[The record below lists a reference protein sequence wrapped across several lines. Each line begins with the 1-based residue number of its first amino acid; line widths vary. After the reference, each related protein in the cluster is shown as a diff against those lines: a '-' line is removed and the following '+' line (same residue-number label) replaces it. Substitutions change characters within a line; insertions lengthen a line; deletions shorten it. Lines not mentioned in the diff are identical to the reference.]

1 MTYQI
6 AGKLTLDLPVLQA
19 PMGGTATP
27 QLAAAVCEA
36 GGLGGLGL
44 VGCSVQEAA
53 TLIDETAARTSHAF
67 NVNFFCHQQKNCTP
81 ALGRGWIES
90 AGPLFKQ
97 LGVQAPET
105 LQESFGSFIG
115 DSAML
120 AMLLEKRPRVISFH
134 CGLPHQQ
141 QLSALRETG
150 ALLIASATNL
160 AEAKSIEKAGLDA
173 VIAQGWGAGGHRGI
187 FDPDGPDEQL
197 DTETLTRLLAKNV
210 NLPVIAAGGIMDGA
224 DVKDALSWGAIAAQM
239 GTAFISCPESAAD
252 DFYRAS
258 LNAQST
264 TIMTRAVTG
273 RPARFIRNDAIDF
286 LAAFPEC
293 EVPPFPY
300 PYELSDA
307 LNVAAKNATDH
318 RFSCHLAGSGFA
330 KSRHV
335 SATLLMAEFAAALA
349 Q

>member
-6 AGKLTLDLPVLQA
+6 AGKLTLDLPVFQA

-67 NVNFFCHQQKNCTP
+67 NVNFFCHQQRNCTP

-90 AGPLFKQ
+90 AGPLFKK

-141 QLSALRETG
+141 QLSAVLTQSPPLSVVYQFRLKLQEIWAKSTATQNACPFRERVT
-150 ALLIASATNL
+150 LASARVLIRT
-160 AEAKSIEKAGLDA
+160 S
-173 VIAQGWGAGGHRGI
+173 
-187 FDPDGPDEQL
+187 
-197 DTETLTRLLAKNV
+197 
-210 NLPVIAAGGIMDGA
+210 
-224 DVKDALSWGAIAAQM
+224 
-239 GTAFISCPESAAD
+239 
-252 DFYRAS
+252 YS
-258 LNAQST
+258 LN
-264 TIMTRAVTG
+264 
-273 RPARFIRNDAIDF
+273 
-286 LAAFPEC
+286 
-293 EVPPFPY
+293 
-300 PYELSDA
+300 
-307 LNVAAKNATDH
+307 
-318 RFSCHLAGSGFA
+318 
-330 KSRHV
+330 
-335 SATLLMAEFAAALA
+335 
-349 Q
+349 